1 MITKNK
7 NKFLKGE
14 KNMKYL
20 ADDGKVFEK
29 ENDCREYEES
39 LKKKKNEEILE
50 EMKELDLRIW
60 RTFHPED
67 ISTNEPSLVL
77 APIWLKTDI
86 CSIFIDFENS
96 KETILEMIHDSK
108 YGREILDK
116 YLKLSDIEKNV
127 EVRKDFTTAFKNVKY
142 GTDLSKILDYAF
154 NKRDLKNLAS
164 LHKKNKYRR
173 KIEELLSDCNFHNV
187 VADFHDK
194 NYDKYL
200 KEER

>member
-1 MITKNK
+1 
-7 NKFLKGE
+7 
-14 KNMKYL
+14 MKYL
-20 ADDGKVFEK
+20 ADDGTIFEK

-67 ISTNEPSLVL
+67 ISTDEPPLVL
-77 APIWLKTDI
+77 APIWLKSDI
-86 CSIFIDFENS
+86 CSILIDFENS

-108 YGREILDK
+108 YEKEILDK
-116 YLKLSDIEKNV
+116 YLKWKDIEKNV

-142 GTDLSKILDYAF
+142 GTDLSKILEYAF
-154 NKRDLKNLAS
+154 NKRDLKNLAT
-164 LHKKNKYRR
+164 LHKKNKCRR
-173 KIEELLSDCNFHNV
+173 KIEELLSDCNYHHV
-187 VADFHDK
+187 IADFHDK

>member
-1 MITKNK
+1 
-7 NKFLKGE
+7 
-14 KNMKYL
+14 MKYL

-67 ISTNEPSLVL
+67 TSTEQPNSRI

-86 CSIFIDFENS
+86 CAILVDYEDS
-96 KETILEMIHDSK
+96 KEKVLEMIHESK
-108 YGREILDK
+108 YEKEIFDK
-116 YLKLSDIEKNV
+116 YLKWIDVEKNV
-127 EVRKDFTTAFKNVKY
+127 EVRKDFATAFKNVKHGY
-142 GTDLSKILDYAF
+142 DLSKILDWSF
-154 NKRDLKNLAS
+154 NDKDLKNLAI
-164 LHKKNKYRR
+164 LHKKNKCRR
-173 KIEELLSDCNFHNV
+173 KIEELLSDCNYHHV
-187 VADFHDK
+187 IGDFHDK

>member
-1 MITKNK
+1 
-7 NKFLKGE
+7 
-14 KNMKYL
+14 MKYL

-29 ENDCREYEES
+29 ENDCREYKES

-96 KETILEMIHDSK
+96 KEIILEMIHDSK

-116 YLKLSDIEKNV
+116 YLKWSDIEKNV